1 MRTLAAKSRS
11 IQARGDSLTS
21 DVSTSMGVDVICM
34 VNTGLTAKSGNGDS
48 GAERSCVLLYRA
60 NPAGPWSTSTPDPL
74 EVSKGRRKGELQKTV
89 D

>member
-1 MRTLAAKSRS
+1 MLTLAAKSRS
-11 IQARGDSLTS
+11 IQARGDSLTNDIS
-21 DVSTSMGVDVICM
+21 ASMGDTVCM

-48 GAERSCVLLYRA
+48 GAERSCMLVYRA

-89 D
+89 H